1 MNHLFEKFDYIKLMI
16 YHSVNKSVADL
27 LLRIL
32 FIDIPFIDAKMTLF
46 LEQRKEILVL
56 LLELF
61 DRTEDY
67 EVLIMVFHFSDNFS
81 LGSG

>member
-16 YHSVNKSVADL
+16 YHSVNKSIADL

-46 LEQRKEILVL
+46 LEQRKEMLSL

-67 EVLIMVFHFSDNFS
+67 EVLNNRETFLIKGNLS
-81 LGSG
+81 